1 MKIHHKVSLR
11 RVKIQKSLFNILKS
25 VRQDLMYLTKDFGKQ
40 TCSYGLLVFILIEI
54 PFISFSQ
61 KAGYNLIISNYRD
74 GKITA
79 QKKVKLPPKFKTIYI
94 NKTRILR
101 KTKIVEVPKIEYKY
115 VNVYPPVIPI
125 DTEAILK
132 AVSNKYVLKDEI
144 KLPDGIGKITI
155 TDTLY
160 KNRLLSRIWTSELIP
175 KIIKEEIIKS
185 PPTVKEFY
193 LGPEITSNLQ
203 TFNNW
208 YSINVLLK
216 NRKNNIFKLGGGI
229 NMRDGNLGPQPFISS
244 GVYFKIK

>member
-1 MKIHHKVSLR
+1 MKIYHEVTSVNVL
-11 RVKIQKSLFNILKS
+11 IQKFLINYFEFSKLGLRQLILDFIKKS
-25 VRQDLMYLTKDFGKQ
+25 STN
-40 TCSYGLLVFILIEI
+40 GLLVVMYIII

-74 GKITA
+74 GKVTA
-79 QKKVKLPPKFKTIYI
+79 QRKVKLPPKFKTIYI

-101 KTKIVEVPKIEYKY
+101 KTKIVEVPIIEYKY
-115 VNVYPPVIPI
+115 VNVYSPVIPI

-175 KIIKEEIIKS
+175 KIIKEEIVKS
-185 PPTVKEFY
+185 PPIVKEFY

-203 TFNNW
+203 SFNNW

-216 NRKNNIFKLGGGI
+216 NRKNNIVKLGGGI

>member
-1 MKIHHKVSLR
+1 MKIYHKVALG
-11 RVKIQKSLFNILKS
+11 RVKIQKSLFNILITLK
-25 VRQDLMYLTKDFGKQ
+25 RDLMYLFSDFGKQ
-40 TCSYGLLVFILIEI
+40 TCSYGLFVIIFIES
-54 PFISFSQ
+54 PFVSFSQ
-61 KAGYNLIISNYRD
+61 IAGYNLIISNYRD

-79 QKKVKLPPKFKTIYI
+79 QRKVKLPPKFKTIFI
-94 NKTRILR
+94 NKTRILK

-115 VNVYPPVIPI
+115 VNVYPPSIQI

-144 KLPDGIGKITI
+144 KLPDDIGKITI
-155 TDTLY
+155 IDTLY

-175 KIIKEEIIKS
+175 KIIKEEIFKS
-185 PPTVKEFY
+185 PPIVKEFY

>member
-1 MKIHHKVSLR
+1 MKIHHKVALR

-115 VNVYPPVIPI
+115 VNVDPPVIPI